1 MTSTQDKI
9 ICVTCPK
16 GCTLDVTHDGQTVLK
31 VDSGCKR
38 GDTYARQELLDPRRM
53 VTTTLRVIGSNHLL
67 IPVVTSEAFPKGQI
81 QELLAK
87 LREME
92 VHAPIHLGD
101 ILVENALGTG
111 ISIIASRDVE
121 SV

>member
-1 MTSTQDKI
+1 MTPTQAKI

-38 GDTYARQELLDPRRM
+38 GDAYARQELLDPRRM

-81 QELLAK
+81 QELLAE
-87 LREME
+87 LRQRKCM
-92 VHAPIHLGD
+92 HQF
-101 ILVENALGTG
+101 TWG
-111 ISIIASRDVE
+111 IFSWKMRSEQE
-121 SV
+121 SVSLRAVM